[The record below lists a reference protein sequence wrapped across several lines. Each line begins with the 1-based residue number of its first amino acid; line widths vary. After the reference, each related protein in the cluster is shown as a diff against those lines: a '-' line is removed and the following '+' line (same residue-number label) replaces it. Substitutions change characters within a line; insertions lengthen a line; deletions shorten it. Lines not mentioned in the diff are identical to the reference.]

1 IYILTEIYNC
11 YLLYFLV
18 WYRTRIS
25 YIFYNRLRHIST
37 LFPYT
42 TLFRSL
48 AQPPRGKAVS
58 DKVLDANP
66 QVVIE
71 DHVNEKATAVV
82 VGPGLGGTVRGND
95 IAATAIQ
102 TAIQR
107 NLPLLVDASG
117 LEILDQHVFSESIPA
132 FVLTPHTGEMHKL
145 TQRLAPDLAEQPT
158 VEQAAAFAQ
167 RFGVWIVLK
176 SADTFVLSPC
186 GLHSVHSAT
195 TSQLA
200 TAGTGDSLSGMLG
213 AAMSTLD
220 STAADLPD

>member
-1 IYILTEIYNC
+1 
-11 YLLYFLV
+11 
-18 WYRTRIS
+18 
-25 YIFYNRLRHIST
+25 
-37 LFPYT
+37 
-42 TLFRSL
+42 
-48 AQPPRGKAVS
+48 
-58 DKVLDANP
+58 
-66 QVVIE
+66 
-71 DHVNEKATAVV
+71 
-82 VGPGLGGTVRGND
+82 
-95 IAATAIQ
+95 
-102 TAIQR
+102 
-107 NLPLLVDASG
+107 
-117 LEILDQHVFSESIPA
+117 
-132 FVLTPHTGEMHKL
+132 MHKL

-220 STAADLPD
+220 STAADLPYQRSSALAARLQLHSLAGELSAAHSSVVVSTL